1 MDDRPLSPATHSAAE
16 VIARLGLV
24 PLPSEGGFFRRTM
37 ESAQRVP
44 GSDRRVCSA
53 IHFLVTPEGFSA
65 LHTVDADET
74 WCFHAGDAVELLHLD
89 RQGGGRVVTLG
100 PQAGAGEVFQH
111 TVPLGEWQGARLRPG
126 GRWALVTCV
135 VAPEYRDEG
144 FVLGTRA
151 ELTARWPAWAAEIA
165 ALTR

>member
-16 VIARLGLV
+16 VIARLGLA
-24 PLPSEGGFFRRTM
+24 PLPREGGFFRRTM

-44 GSDRRVCSA
+44 GSDRRACSA
-53 IHFLVTPEGFSA
+53 IYFLLTPENFSA
-65 LHTVDADET
+65 VHAVDADET

-89 RQGGGRVVTLG
+89 AQGGGRVVTLG
-100 PQAGAGEVFQH
+100 PRAAAGESWQH
-111 TVPLGEWQGARLRPG
+111 TVPAGEWQGARLRSG

-144 FVLGTRA
+144 FVLADRA
-151 ELTARWPAWAAEIA
+151 ALTAQFPAWAGLIA